1 MPMDAAVMAKGI
13 EIVFHVVAFLLAIG
27 VVAMICIQAQS
38 FGRSNQ
44 TLLTAPSSLQ
54 AGYIGLLILYM
65 IYHVF
70 KNQGFRVANADVESV
85 EVVVILLMILIYF
98 KLTVFKDIN
107 TTNLAALTIIDGVQS
122 MNTSTAHDLHVHRR
136 QPHESAYV
144 ATTDPQG
151 LKGAFSLSF
160 WIGIDPATLTGVYGA
175 LAAYA
180 TNTSKAGPQLLSED
194 KKSYRVKVPIFIRG
208 IPKYWL
214 VANGLNPELYDDSA
228 VALVKCPIIWLVI
241 GVDATTTT
249 PLAPFFEVEFNHMDI
264 PSDVLI
270 VPNTC
275 YVQDT
280 FTAKC
285 TFFENSLDMDV
296 HDQLKQ
302 GNPLDANAMHL
313 VTFVFQE
320 DYVNSSISSMKKDQ
334 YTKASIYI
342 DGSSSKQESYFK
354 GQMRLSSS
362 KVMALPSE
370 LLDYQL
376 QADSATAL
384 KVAAFLAKSR
394 IVMLPAADVDSLKSI
409 GLDAPVVSA
418 SSKQLNAAQKM
429 PDNTDRALTTLSR
442 F

>member
-1 MPMDAAVMAKGI
+1 M
-13 EIVFHVVAFLLAIG
+13 
-27 VVAMICIQAQS
+27 
-38 FGRSNQ
+38 
-44 TLLTAPSSLQ
+44 
-54 AGYIGLLILYM
+54 
-65 IYHVF
+65 
-70 KNQGFRVANADVESV
+70 
-85 EVVVILLMILIYF
+85 
-98 KLTVFKDIN
+98 
-107 TTNLAALTIIDGVQS
+107 
-122 MNTSTAHDLHVHRR
+122 
-136 QPHESAYV
+136 

-241 GVDATTTT
+241 GVDAATTM
-249 PLAPFFEVEFNHMDI
+249 PLAPFFEVEFNHMEDI

-384 KVAAFLAKSR
+384 KVAEFLAKSR

>member
-1 MPMDAAVMAKGI
+1 M
-13 EIVFHVVAFLLAIG
+13 
-27 VVAMICIQAQS
+27 
-38 FGRSNQ
+38 
-44 TLLTAPSSLQ
+44 
-54 AGYIGLLILYM
+54 
-65 IYHVF
+65 
-70 KNQGFRVANADVESV
+70 
-85 EVVVILLMILIYF
+85 
-98 KLTVFKDIN
+98 
-107 TTNLAALTIIDGVQS
+107 
-122 MNTSTAHDLHVHRR
+122 
-136 QPHESAYV
+136 

-429 PDNTDRALTTLSR
+429 PGNTDRALTTLSR